1 MGSRVIAMRFGNVS
15 AQRDKIFIIKGGSNL
30 KKSTKRLISSILT
43 AAMLL
48 TSAYAGPVYAAD
60 EQVGTV
66 EAYATATSW
75 SADDLALENPL
86 TASPDLGEMFSYT
99 PASTKSKVT
108 TNDKVFADGATFS
121 NRLQV
126 GGKGTPGG
134 EGSFTVTAP
143 SAGTLTVYFVTGSNA
158 DPRTINFYSSD
169 AATILASATS
179 GPIADA
185 TTYVYEPAVFTV
197 PAAGT
202 YYVAAPDAAVNFYG
216 MTFAAEGGE
225 TPVETTTEAPTE
237 ATTEAPTEA
246 TTEAPTEAT
255 TEAPVVAGNGFDATA
270 LTAAADKEA
279 LTSDEIAGTGFS
291 VEGTVQKRTS
301 SSTGGVT
308 SVELAK
314 DAGGALVFE
323 AKAGDQLVFD
333 YSSTGTTNESSV
345 SVVDAS
351 GAAIFTQTVIGSSNG
366 RTTSTV
372 DIPADGTYKIVST
385 AGFTARGARVY
396 AASIVS
402 GGDTPVEPTT
412 EAPTEATTEAP
423 TEATTEAPTEAT
435 TEAPTEATTEAPTEA
450 TTEAPVPSGSY
461 AYIPSVPI
469 ASGATAYDDANAS
482 IVAMQNLNITANTE
496 GAVTIGDNS
505 YTTNLVSTSTNTQLN
520 VDGSS
525 GNYRVAFSVTAKT
538 DITVKVDVKVGAGKE
553 VYLTAG
559 PVTAGSTCSAI
570 DGRNNVTADTYTT
583 LTADVA
589 AGDTIYFVGKGTNAP
604 VYGVDIIA
612 KGGST
617 TPTEATTEVPTE
629 TTTVASVE
637 TTTEA
642 PTETT
647 TTAPVA
653 GTINIGASVEGV
665 ASDAGSQTLAADAIG
680 TTVKVNI
687 DLANVEGTAGYNN
700 YTFFIKYNPSV
711 LKVVSVAE
719 PGDLSGYSLAN
730 GAVVYDANAIANSIS
745 YVPSATNADYTD
757 VNADGTKTAADLGK
771 IKIAN
776 YLEGNSTVATT
787 SGTLVALN
795 FEVVG
800 AGSSDLE
807 IVLVENGIFAAPGA
821 DAEITA
827 VAATNTVVVEGEVPT
842 ETTTSEVPTE
852 TSTSEVPTET
862 TTSEVPTETTTS
874 EPITA
879 PEGTLGVGITPNG
892 NVTANVG
899 DTITFNVDVVN
910 AEEVPFNNYTYFI
923 SYDPNV
929 IEAVQAV
936 DAADPATTADG
947 TAAYT
952 LDNLNQSISYVP
964 SATNSDFTDV
974 DADGVKTAAQLGK
987 IKIANYVGEDG
998 VTLVTNSGT
1007 VASIQF
1013 VVKAEGDT
1021 KLAIT
1026 LVDNGFYGAVGSE
1039 IIDVMPISN
1048 TITITSGDEPAPG
1061 IAGDVNMD
1069 GNITADDAS
1078 FTLQKTLNNA
1088 FELPC
1093 QTAYPDT
1100 YMLIVDVNN
1109 DGNITADD
1117 ASYILQ
1123 KTLNNAFDFP
1133 IDAVR
1138 GE

>member
-1 MGSRVIAMRFGNVS
+1 M
-15 AQRDKIFIIKGGSNL
+15 

-99 PASTKSKVT
+99 LASTKSKVT

-185 TTYVYEPAVFTV
+185 TTYVYEPAVFPV

-301 SSTGGVT
+301 STGGVA

-333 YSSTGTTNESSV
+333 YSSTGTANESSV

-366 RTTSTV
+366 RTTGTV

-402 GGDTPVEPTT
+402 GGDTPVEP
-412 EAPTEATTEAP
+412 PTEATTEAP
-423 TEATTEAPTEAT
+423 TEAPTETPTETPTEAPTEAT
-435 TEAPTEATTEAPTEA
+435 TETPA
-450 TTEAPVPSGSY
+450 PSGSY

-482 IVAMQNLNITANTE
+482 IVAMQNLDITANTE

-617 TPTEATTEVPTE
+617 TPTEATTEAPTE

-665 ASDAGSQTLAADAIG
+665 ASDAGSQTLAADAVG

-687 DLANVEGTAGYNN
+687 DLSGVEGTAGYNN

-711 LKVVSVAE
+711 LKAVSVAE
-719 PGDLSGYSLAN
+719 PSDLSGYSLAN
-730 GAVVYDANAIANSIS
+730 GAVVYDAAAIANSIS

-776 YLEGNSTVATT
+776 YLDGNSTVATT

-821 DAEITA
+821 NAEITA
-827 VAATNTVVVEGEVPT
+827 VASTNTVVVEG
-842 ETTTSEVPTE
+842 EVPTE

-862 TTSEVPTETTTS
+862 STSEIPTETTTGEVPTETSTS

-899 DTITFNVDVVN
+899 DTITFNVDVAN
-910 AEEVPFNNYTYFI
+910 AEEVPFNNYTFFI

-936 DAADPATTADG
+936 NPTNPATVDG
-947 TAAYT
+947 TPAYT
-952 LDNLNQSISYVP
+952 LVSNLNGVDNSINYKP
-964 SATNSDFTDV
+964 SATNPDFANLG
-974 DADGVKTAAQLGK
+974 ADGVKTAAQLGK
-987 IKIANYVGEDG
+987 IKIADYVGEDG
-998 VTLVTNSGT
+998 VTLVNNSGT
-1007 VASIQF
+1007 LMSIQF

-1021 KLAIT
+1021 KLTIT
-1026 LVDNGFYGAVGSE
+1026 KVDNGFYGAVGSE
-1039 IIDVMPISN
+1039 IIDVMPINN
-1048 TITITSGDEPAPG
+1048 TITITSGDEPGPEPAPG

>member
-1 MGSRVIAMRFGNVS
+1 MRFGNAS
-15 AQRDKIFIIKGGSNL
+15 AQRDKIFIVKGGSNL

-48 TSAYAGPVYAAD
+48 TSVTVNPLSAFAAD
-60 EQVGTV
+60 YTQDTLTGLTYE
-66 EAYATATSW
+66 TATV
-75 SADDLALENPL
+75 DNV
-86 TASPDLGEMFSYT
+86 
-99 PASTKSKVT
+99 KT
-108 TNDKVFADGATFS
+108 TTWTFAPPADGADKINAGDTVEGI
-121 NRLQV
+121 LI
-126 GGKGTPGG
+126 TG
-134 EGSFTVTAP
+134 EGSKTWNDSNKFAVSKSMGFSLPISDNCTGGTVAITSTSNNSSRYLYLETDP
-143 SAGTLTVYFVTGSNA
+143 SV
-158 DPRTINFYSSD
+158 
-169 AATILASATS
+169 
-179 GPIADA
+179 
-185 TTYVYEPAVFTV
+185 TV
-197 PAAGT
+197 PYNTSENTVEFTSANIVDGYLSFINNPT
-202 YYVAAPDAAVNFYG
+202 
-216 MTFAAEGGE
+216 GGDYKMSKIVLVE
-225 TPVETTTEAPTE
+225 NLSGDSGETTTETPTEEPTEEPTE
-237 ATTEAPTEA
+237 ATTEASTEAPTEA
-246 TTEAPTEAT
+246 PTEEPTAEPTTEAPTET
-255 TEAPVVAGNGFDATA
+255 PTETPTEEPTEAPT
-270 LTAAADKEA
+270 E
-279 LTSDEIAGTGFS
+279 E
-291 VEGTVQKRTS
+291 
-301 SSTGGVT
+301 ST
-308 SVELAK
+308 
-314 DAGGALVFE
+314 
-323 AKAGDQLVFD
+323 
-333 YSSTGTTNESSV
+333 
-345 SVVDAS
+345 
-351 GAAIFTQTVIGSSNG
+351 
-366 RTTSTV
+366 
-372 DIPADGTYKIVST
+372 
-385 AGFTARGARVY
+385 
-396 AASIVS
+396 
-402 GGDTPVEPTT
+402 VEPTT
-412 EAPTEATTEAP
+412 EAPTETPTEESTEGTTEAP
-423 TEATTEAPTEAT
+423 A
-435 TEAPTEATTEAPTEA
+435 
-450 TTEAPVPSGSY
+450 PSGGY

-482 IVAMQNLNITANTE
+482 IVAMQNLDITANTE

-570 DGRNNVTADTYTT
+570 DGRNNVTADIYTT

-617 TPTEATTEVPTE
+617 TPTEATTEAPTE
-629 TTTVASVE
+629 TTTVAPVE

-653 GTINIGASVEGV
+653 GTINIGASIDGV
-665 ASDAGSQTLAADAIG
+665 ASDAGSQTLAADAVG

-687 DLANVEGTAGYNN
+687 DLSGVEATAGYNN

-711 LKVVSVAE
+711 LKAVSVAD

-730 GAVVYDANAIANSIS
+730 GAVVYDAADIANSIS

-757 VNADGTKTAADLGK
+757 VNADGTKTAAQLGK

-776 YLEGNSTVATT
+776 YLDGNSTVATT

-821 DAEITA
+821 NAEITA
-827 VAATNTVVVEGEVPT
+827 VASTNTVVVEGEATT
-842 ETTTSEVPTE
+842 ETSTSEVPTE
-852 TSTSEVPTET
+852 TSTSEIPTET
-862 TTSEVPTETTTS
+862 TTGEVPTETSTS

-899 DTITFNVDVVN
+899 DTITFNVDVAN
-910 AEEVPFNNYTYFI
+910 AEEVPFNNYTFFI

-936 DAADPATTADG
+936 NPTNPATVDG
-947 TAAYT
+947 TPAYT
-952 LDNLNQSISYVP
+952 LVSNLNGVDNSINYKP
-964 SATNSDFTDV
+964 SATNPDFANLG
-974 DADGVKTAAQLGK
+974 ADGVKTAAQLGK
-987 IKIANYVGEDG
+987 IKIADYVGEDG
-998 VTLVTNSGT
+998 VTLVNNSGT
-1007 VASIQF
+1007 LMSIQF

-1021 KLAIT
+1021 KLTIT
-1026 LVDNGFYGAVGSE
+1026 KVDNGFYGAVGSE
-1039 IIDVMPISN
+1039 IIDVMPINN
-1048 TITITSGDEPAPG
+1048 TITITSGDEPGPEPAPG

>member
-1 MGSRVIAMRFGNVS
+1 M
-15 AQRDKIFIIKGGSNL
+15 

-108 TNDKVFADGATFS
+108 TNDKVFSDGATFS

-179 GPIADA
+179 GPIVDA

-301 SSTGGVT
+301 STGGVA

-323 AKAGDQLVFD
+323 AKAGDKLVFD
-333 YSSTGTTNESSV
+333 YSSTGSTNESSV

-351 GAAIFTQTVIGSSNG
+351 GSAIFTQTVVGSSNG
-366 RTTSTV
+366 RTTGTV
-372 DIPADGTYKIVST
+372 DIQADGTYKIVST
-385 AGFTARGARVY
+385 AGYTARGARVY
-396 AASIVS
+396 TASIVS
-402 GGDTPVEPTT
+402 GGDTPADTTT

-435 TEAPTEATTEAPTEA
+435 TEAPTEATTEAPA
-450 TTEAPVPSGSY
+450 PSGSY

-482 IVAMQNLNITANTE
+482 IVAMQNLDITANTE

-617 TPTEATTEVPTE
+617 TPTEATTEAPTE

-665 ASDAGSQTLAADAIG
+665 ASDAGSQTLAADAVG

-687 DLANVEGTAGYNN
+687 DLSGVEGTAGYNN

-711 LKVVSVAE
+711 LKAVSVAE
-719 PGDLSGYSLAN
+719 PSDLSGYSLAN
-730 GAVVYDANAIANSIS
+730 GAVVYDAADIANSIS
-745 YVPSATNADYTD
+745 YVPSTTNADYKD
-757 VNADGTKTAADLGK
+757 VNADGTKTAAELGK

-776 YLEGNSTVATT
+776 YIKPAGAVAAT

-800 AGSSDLE
+800 SGSSVLE

-827 VAATNTVVVEGEVPT
+827 VAATNTVVVEGEVPTETTTSEVPTETSTSEVPT

-899 DTITFNVDVVN
+899 DTITFNVDVAN
-910 AEEVPFNNYTYFI
+910 AEEVPFNNYTFFI

-929 IEAVQAV
+929 IEAKQAV
-936 DAADPATTADG
+936 NPTNPATVDG
-947 TAAYT
+947 TPAYT
-952 LDNLNQSISYVP
+952 LVSKLNGVDNSIKYNP
-964 SATNSDFTDV
+964 SATNPDFANLG
-974 DADGVKTAAQLGK
+974 ADGVKTAAQLGK
-987 IKIANYVGEDG
+987 IKIADYVGEDG
-998 VTLVTNSGT
+998 VTLVNNSGT
-1007 VASIQF
+1007 LMSIQF

-1021 KLAIT
+1021 KLTIT
-1026 LVDNGFYGAVGSE
+1026 KVDNGFYGAVGSE
-1039 IIDVMPISN
+1039 IIDVMPINN
-1048 TITITSGDEPAPG
+1048 TITITSGDEPGPEPAPG

>member
-1 MGSRVIAMRFGNVS
+1 M
-15 AQRDKIFIIKGGSNL
+15 

-48 TSAYAGPVYAAD
+48 TSVTVNPLSAFAAD
-60 EQVGTV
+60 YTQDTLTGLTCETATVDNVKTTTWTFAPPADGADKINAGDTVEGILITGEGSKTWNDSNKFAVSKSMGFSLPISDNCTGGTV
-66 EAYATATSW
+66 AITSTSNNSARYLYLETDPSVTVPYNTSENTVEFTSANVVNGYLSFINNPTGGDYKMSKIVLVENLSGDSGETTTETSTEAPTEEPTEATTEASTEASTEAPTEEPTAEPTTEAPVVGDDNSW
-75 SADDLALENPL
+75 SADSLALEDPM
-86 TASPDLGEMFSYT
+86 TASPDLGDMFSYT
-99 PASTKSKVT
+99 PVAGKSKVT
-108 TNDKVFADGATFS
+108 ENEKTFS
-121 NRLQV
+121 DGVSFANRLQA
-126 GGKGTPGG
+126 GGKGTPNG
-134 EGSFTVTAP
+134 EGSFTVVAP

-158 DPRTINFYSSD
+158 AARTINFYDSD
-169 AATILASATS
+169 AVTVLGSATS
-179 GPIADA
+179 GPITDA

-202 YYVAAPDAAVNFYG
+202 YYVAAPDAAVNYYG
-216 MTFAAEGGE
+216 MTFTSEGGE
-225 TPVETTTEAPTE
+225 TTTEPTTEAPTE
-237 ATTEAPTEA
+237 TPTETPTEEPTEAPTE
-246 TTEAPTEAT
+246 E
-255 TEAPVVAGNGFDATA
+255 
-270 LTAAADKEA
+270 
-279 LTSDEIAGTGFS
+279 
-291 VEGTVQKRTS
+291 
-301 SSTGGVT
+301 ST
-308 SVELAK
+308 
-314 DAGGALVFE
+314 
-323 AKAGDQLVFD
+323 
-333 YSSTGTTNESSV
+333 
-345 SVVDAS
+345 
-351 GAAIFTQTVIGSSNG
+351 
-366 RTTSTV
+366 
-372 DIPADGTYKIVST
+372 
-385 AGFTARGARVY
+385 
-396 AASIVS
+396 
-402 GGDTPVEPTT
+402 VEPTT
-412 EAPTEATTEAP
+412 EAPTETPTEESTEGTTEAP
-423 TEATTEAPTEAT
+423 A
-435 TEAPTEATTEAPTEA
+435 
-450 TTEAPVPSGSY
+450 PSGGY

-482 IVAMQNLNITANTE
+482 IVAMQNLDITANTE

-570 DGRNNVTADTYTT
+570 DGRNNVTADIYTT

-617 TPTEATTEVPTE
+617 TPTEATTEVPAE
-629 TTTVASVE
+629 TTTAAPVE
-637 TTTEA
+637 TTTDA
-642 PTETT
+642 STETT

-653 GTINIGASVEGV
+653 GTINIGASVDGV
-665 ASDAGSQTLAADAIG
+665 ASNGNTQTLAADAIG

-711 LKVVSVAE
+711 LKAVSVAE
-719 PGDLSGYSLAN
+719 PSDLSGYSLAN

-745 YVPSATNADYTD
+745 YVPSTTNADYTD

-776 YLEGNSTVATT
+776 YLDGNSTVATT

-827 VAATNTVVVEGEVPT
+827 VAATNTVVVEGEVST

-852 TSTSEVPTET
+852 TSTSEIPTET

-899 DTITFNVDVVN
+899 DTVTFNVDVVN

-936 DAADPATTADG
+936 NPTDPATVDG
-947 TAAYT
+947 TPAYT
-952 LDNLNQSISYVP
+952 LVSNLNGVDNSINYKP
-964 SATNSDFTDV
+964 SATNPDFANLG
-974 DADGVKTAAQLGK
+974 ADGVKTAAQLGK
-987 IKIANYVGEDG
+987 IKIADYVGEDG
-998 VTLVTNSGT
+998 VTLVNNSGT
-1007 VASIQF
+1007 LMSIQF

-1021 KLAIT
+1021 KLTIT
-1026 LVDNGFYGAVGSE
+1026 KVDNGFYGAVGSE
-1039 IIDVMPISN
+1039 IIDVMPINN
-1048 TITITSGDEPAPG
+1048 TITITSGDEPGPEPAPG

>member
-185 TTYVYEPAVFTV
+185 TTYVYEPAVFPV

-301 SSTGGVT
+301 STGGVA

-333 YSSTGTTNESSV
+333 YSSTGTANESSV

-366 RTTSTV
+366 RTTGTV

-402 GGDTPVEPTT
+402 GGDTPVEP
-412 EAPTEATTEAP
+412 PTEATTEAP
-423 TEATTEAPTEAT
+423 TEAPTETPTEAPTEAT
-435 TEAPTEATTEAPTEA
+435 TETPA
-450 TTEAPVPSGSY
+450 PSGSY

-482 IVAMQNLNITANTE
+482 IVAMQNLDITANTE

-617 TPTEATTEVPTE
+617 TPTEATTEAPTE

-665 ASDAGSQTLAADAIG
+665 ASDAGSQTLAADAVG

-687 DLANVEGTAGYNN
+687 DLSGVEGTAGYNN

-711 LKVVSVAE
+711 LKAVSVAE
-719 PGDLSGYSLAN
+719 PSDLSGYSLAN
-730 GAVVYDANAIANSIS
+730 GAVVYDAAAIANSIS

-776 YLEGNSTVATT
+776 YLDGNSTVATT

-821 DAEITA
+821 NAEITA
-827 VAATNTVVVEGEVPT
+827 VASTNTVVVEGEVTTETSTSEVPTETSTSEIPT

-852 TSTSEVPTET
+852 TS
-862 TTSEVPTETTTS
+862 TS

-899 DTITFNVDVVN
+899 DTITFNVDVAN
-910 AEEVPFNNYTYFI
+910 AEEVPFNNYTFFI

-936 DAADPATTADG
+936 NPTNPATVDG
-947 TAAYT
+947 TPAYT
-952 LDNLNQSISYVP
+952 LVFNLNGVDNSINYRP
-964 SATNSDFTDV
+964 SATNPDFANLG
-974 DADGVKTAAQLGK
+974 ADGVKTAAQLGK
-987 IKIANYVGEDG
+987 IKIADYVGEDG
-998 VTLVTNSGT
+998 VTLVNNSGT
-1007 VASIQF
+1007 LMSIQF

-1021 KLAIT
+1021 KLTIT
-1026 LVDNGFYGAVGSE
+1026 KVDNGFYGAVGSE
-1039 IIDVMPISN
+1039 IIDVMPINN
-1048 TITITSGDEPAPG
+1048 TITITSGDEPGPEPAPG